1 MPADGV
7 ATLPSDDVLGAPE
20 HELTAATIGK
30 SGGRRTLGL
39 FGQYGLL
46 AVLATIV
53 LAPVALALMQALSPP
68 FDYINAGKPLHPVS
82 VDWKDRTW
90 LTGGPFSVVARTA
103 LVALALAWVQLRA
116 AGGTVRHLA
125 ALRAPRR
132 IAAVVVG
139 VIVLAVLVS
148 GIWNSAFDRSG
159 TTGWWWAAAFVG
171 VAATQLIGLG
181 VARPVWRPVL
191 VASLASIAVVTFA
204 TVAFG
209 TSVWSR
215 GWDQGDLGPAMGRS
229 LSITILITVAQV
241 VTSILAAYAFAQLD
255 FPGRDAIFW
264 VYVST
269 LMIPAVVTII
279 PLYSMMTSLGLKN
292 SFAGLVVPFMFGSPY
307 AIFLLRENFRS
318 TPSDVLDAARIDGAG
333 VLRRLWQIM
342 VPMNKPILATLLLIT
357 VVSQWNNFMWPLII
371 APAPE
376 WNVIT
381 VATAALQTQY
391 NGNWTLVMAAT
402 TIALAPLVILFLVFQ
417 KQITSSLGV
426 TGVR

>member
-1 MPADGV
+1 MTSTQHRMRSATASRLFANLVTYAFLIGGALLMLGPFVFSVMTSLKTPRQFNTSWPLSLPDPA
-7 ATLPSDDVLGAPE
+7 
-20 HELTAATIGK
+20 TAENYT
-30 SGGRRTLGL
+30 SL
-39 FGQYGLL
+39 FGERYD
-46 AVLATIV
+46 
-53 LAPVALALMQALSPP
+53 
-68 FDYINAGKPLHPVS
+68 F
-82 VDWKDRTW
+82 
-90 LTGGPFSVVARTA
+90 VV
-103 LVALALAWVQLRA
+103 
-116 AGGTVRHLA
+116 
-125 ALRAPRR
+125 P
-132 IAAVVVG
+132 
-139 VIVLAVLVS
+139 
-148 GIWNSAFDRSG
+148 
-159 TTGWWWAAAFVG
+159 
-171 VAATQLIGLG
+171 
-181 VARPVWRPVL
+181 
-191 VASLASIAVVTFA
+191 IAVT
-204 TVAFG
+204 
-209 TSVWSR
+209 
-215 GWDQGDLGPAMGRS
+215 
-229 LSITILITVAQV
+229 AQV
-241 VTSILAAYAFAQLD
+241 VLVLVVGQMLTSILAAYAFAQLE

-264 VYVST
+264 VYLST

-318 TPSDVLDAARIDGAG
+318 TPSDVLDAAKIDGAG

-371 APAPE
+371 APKPE

>member
-1 MPADGV
+1 MSTTNPVPTTSRRSSAPRSARAARLVANVLTYGFLLAGAVLMVAPFVFSVMTSLKTSRQFNTSSPLATPEPATV
-7 ATLPSDDVLGAPE
+7 ENYVS
-20 HELTAATIGK
+20 
-30 SGGRRTLGL
+30 L
-39 FGQYGLL
+39 FGERYD
-46 AVLATIV
+46 
-53 LAPVALALMQALSPP
+53 
-68 FDYINAGKPLHPVS
+68 F
-82 VDWKDRTW
+82 
-90 LTGGPFSVVARTA
+90 VV
-103 LVALALAWVQLRA
+103 
-116 AGGTVRHLA
+116 
-125 ALRAPRR
+125 P
-132 IAAVVVG
+132 
-139 VIVLAVLVS
+139 
-148 GIWNSAFDRSG
+148 
-159 TTGWWWAAAFVG
+159 
-171 VAATQLIGLG
+171 
-181 VARPVWRPVL
+181 
-191 VASLASIAVVTFA
+191 IAVT
-204 TVAFG
+204 
-209 TSVWSR
+209 
-215 GWDQGDLGPAMGRS
+215 
-229 LSITILITVAQV
+229 AQV
-241 VTSILAAYAFAQLD
+241 VLVLVLGQMLTSILAAYAFAQLD

-279 PLYSMMTSLGLKN
+279 PLYSMMTELGLKN

-357 VVSQWNNFMWPLII
+357 VVSQWNNFMWPLVI
-371 APAPE
+371 APRPE
-376 WNVIT
+376 WHVIT